1 MSVMDPDGL
10 FPDSFPLMYYL
21 MKWTIHLSLTV
32 AKTQVMT
39 KTKIKMKTS
48 KQRHLI
54 KLLSFD
60 VNSF

>member
-10 FPDSFPLMYYL
+10 FPNSFALIYYL

-39 KTKIKMKTS
+39 KTKIMMRNS

-54 KLLSFD
+54 KTTLI
-60 VNSF
+60 